1 MIQQRQESKNVSL
14 DNLFEQMKQGEMK
27 DLNVIIKGDV
37 QGSVEA
43 LAASLMKINVE
54 GVNVRIIH
62 TAVGQSM
69 NQMLH

>member
-43 LAASLMKINVE
+43 LAAPL
-54 GVNVRIIH
+54 
-62 TAVGQSM
+62 
-69 NQMLH
+69 

>member
-43 LAASLMKINVE
+43 LAHL
-54 GVNVRIIH
+54 
-62 TAVGQSM
+62 
-69 NQMLH
+69 L